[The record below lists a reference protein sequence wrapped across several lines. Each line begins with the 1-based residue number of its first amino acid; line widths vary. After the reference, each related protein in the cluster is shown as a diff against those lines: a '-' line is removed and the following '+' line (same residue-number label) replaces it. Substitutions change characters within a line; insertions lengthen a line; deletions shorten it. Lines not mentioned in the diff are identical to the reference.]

1 MHGESR
7 LGRALWIGLLVVLV
21 AYVAADFARSP
32 FVAPNGSA
40 AVRPPKLTL
49 WTPAGES
56 GGETGAVLQQTAA
69 ALELAGHSTAVKTL
83 PGGSSEAIGDFFSQ
97 TPSDQGTDLLVVTS
111 TTVADLAHDRRD
123 RLVPGAAEAA
133 ALARAMLR
141 PVQPIGVLETDP
153 LTLAVSRYSPIA
165 GTDSLL
171 AAMRSDPGSRL
182 FGIAD
187 DTWSR
192 VQLAAL
198 LERAGVNGHVRFSV
212 FQSGAEAGQALETGA
227 ANTVLATRGA
237 LAEDLS
243 EGSLRELE
251 WPMGRSEAP
260 RAWVAVVARPDLPAE
275 RVARLRRWFA
285 ALANDR
291 RWRVLLRSAGR
302 HPGGDRRQLAEL
314 LRNPAPADRLERLA
328 QLVARR

>member
-1 MHGESR
+1 MQRESR

-40 AVRPPKLTL
+40 AVRPPRLTL
-49 WTPAGES
+49 WTAAGES

-69 ALELAGHSTAVKTL
+69 ALELAGHSTVVKTL
-83 PGGSSEAIGDFFSQ
+83 PGGSSEAIADFFSQ
-97 TPSDQGTDLLVVTS
+97 TPSEHGTDLLVVTS

-123 RLVPGAAEAA
+123 RLVPGAAEVA
-133 ALARAMLR
+133 ALAREMLR
-141 PVQPIGVLETDP
+141 PAQPIGVLETDP
-153 LTLAVSRYSPIA
+153 LALAVSRYSPIA
-165 GTDSLL
+165 DTESLL
-171 AAMRSDPGSRL
+171 AAMRSDPDRRL

-198 LERAGVNGHVRFSV
+198 LERAGVNGHVRFSA
-212 FQSGAEAGQALETGA
+212 FQSGADAGQALETGG

-237 LAEDLS
+237 LAEDLR
-243 EGSLRELE
+243 EGKLRELN
-251 WPMGRSEAP
+251 WPTGWSEAP
-260 RAWVAVVARPDLPAE
+260 RAWVAVVARPGLPAE
-275 RVARLRRWFA
+275 RVAHLRRWLG
-285 ALANDR
+285 ALQGDR
-291 RWRVLLRSAGR
+291 RWRVLLQSAGR
-302 HPGGDRRQLAEL
+302 HPGGDRQQLAEL

-328 QLVARR
+328 QRIEHS